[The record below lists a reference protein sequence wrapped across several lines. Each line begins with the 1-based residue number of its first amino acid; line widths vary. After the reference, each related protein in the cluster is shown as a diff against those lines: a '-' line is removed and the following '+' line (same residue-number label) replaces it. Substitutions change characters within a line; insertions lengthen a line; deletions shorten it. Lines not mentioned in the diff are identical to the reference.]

1 MRLFKVQLLW
11 LLLFIFIF
19 HASGRAQV
27 VNKFFLPST
36 GYEPNVYWALGN
48 ESGLPMT
55 IINNIPGGMP
65 GGHLPAD
72 FYENIVL
79 NKGNLIVVPRAN
91 FYSLLFNRSNG
102 LADGKNSKFSENDNI
117 NKSHGE
123 EISVV
128 RKHLIA
134 ESSLLF
140 NSYEGPDFY
149 APVWNRNM
157 KNSAH
162 NVQSLIYDAEVY
174 PLPEHPP
181 EGDSTMM
188 AAVMP
193 HSAAVQNF
201 TANEQL
207 AARPRI
213 VTDTPP
219 EIPMNSAARDFV
231 PPHENAQQPVPVP
244 APVTLPTTE
253 PERITANNIEQPQKV
268 MAATS
273 DTSKDKKQIMDF
285 VESWRQAWV
294 SKNIDAYI
302 SFYDT
307 TFVSGGKNLAQWRAH
322 KERLN
327 KTYAFIAVTISNP
340 KVNWTAEG
348 ATVSF
353 RQEYRSDRYH
363 ATGPKI
369 LFLVYNDQGWKIKHE
384 VSP

>member
-1 MRLFKVQLLW
+1 LH
-11 LLLFIFIF
+11 LLFVLSLY
-19 HASGRAQV
+19 ASGRAQM
-27 VNKFFLPST
+27 VNKAFLPNT
-36 GYEPNVYWALGN
+36 DYEPNVSWALGN
-48 ESGLPMT
+48 ESGVPMT
-55 IINNIPGGMP
+55 IIGNIPGGMP

-79 NKGNLIVVPRAN
+79 NKGNLIIVPRAN

-102 LADGKNSKFSENDNI
+102 LADEKNSKFNAQDNI
-117 NKSHGE
+117 NKNHDE

-140 NSYEGPDFY
+140 NSYEGPDFF

-174 PLPEHPP
+174 PLPDQPP
-181 EGDSTMM
+181 EKDLTMM

-193 HSAAVQNF
+193 HSEAVQNF

-213 VTDTPP
+213 VTDTPT
-219 EIPMNSAARDFV
+219 EIPMNSVVREVV
-231 PPHENAQQPVPVP
+231 PPHEDAVQPIPVP
-244 APVTLPTTE
+244 APVTQPATE
-253 PERITANNIEQPQKV
+253 PERIAANKIGHPQKI
-268 MAATS
+268 MAAAS
-273 DTSKDKKQIMDF
+273 DISKDKKKIIDF

-294 SKNIDAYI
+294 SQNTDDYI
-302 SFYDT
+302 SFYDK
-307 TFVSGGKNLAQWRAH
+307 TFESGGKNLAQWRAH
-322 KERLN
+322 KEKLN
-327 KTYAFIAVTISNP
+327 KTYAYIAVTISNTN
-340 KVNWTAEG
+340 VNWTAEG

-353 RQEYRSDRYH
+353 RQEYRSDRYT
-363 ATGPKI
+363 ATGAKT
-369 LFLVYNDQGWKIKHE
+369 LFLVYNDLGWKIKRE
-384 VSP
+384 VSPRN